1 MRHGVGSRAER
12 PCGETETEM
21 KAMLLAFESPGDFAL
36 RRADK
41 ATFNAYM
48 GEWFAYSEAMTK
60 AGVVR
65 GGAALKAPETA
76 TVVSIENGRRRVEDG
91 PFADTKEQLG
101 GYFILEV
108 ADLDEAAR
116 WAAKCPAAKTGFVDV
131 RAVPDYGQ
139 GA

>member
-1 MRHGVGSRAER
+1 
-12 PCGETETEM
+12 M
-21 KAMLLAFESPGDFAL
+21 KAMLLAFETPGDFAL

-41 ATFNAYM
+41 ATFDAYM
-48 GEWFAYSEAMTK
+48 GEWIAYSGALEK
-60 AGVVR
+60 AGVIR
-65 GGAALKAPETA
+65 GGAALKEPETA

-116 WAAKCPAAKTGFVDV
+116 WAARCPAAKTGRVDV

-139 GA
+139 GE